1 MNRAYVSIVIP
12 MYNAEKYIET
22 CINSCF
28 YQQTKYEYEMIICDD
43 CSSDR
48 SLTVLKN
55 ISEGAKN
62 VRILSNDKNKGVG
75 ETRNK
80 CIKAAKGRYILMLD
94 SDDYIHPET
103 IQIMTTCLE
112 LRNDIHCVRCDY
124 VYVDNNGQR
133 SSRISC
139 MDIPIA
145 CGQLFRKSFLIDLGL
160 YDELHIGEEKKLQT
174 AIKHMKDSVMHLE
187 LPLYRY
193 RQHKMSVTADFRK
206 SRSYD

>member
-22 CINSCF
+22 CINSF

-80 CIKAAKGRYILMLD
+80 CIKAAKGRYID
-94 SDDYIHPET
+94 A
-103 IQIMTTCLE
+103 
-112 LRNDIHCVRCDY
+112 R
-124 VYVDNNGQR
+124 
-133 SSRISC
+133 
-139 MDIPIA
+139 
-145 CGQLFRKSFLIDLGL
+145 F
-160 YDELHIGEEKKLQT
+160 
-174 AIKHMKDSVMHLE
+174 
-187 LPLYRY
+187 
-193 RQHKMSVTADFRK
+193 
-206 SRSYD
+206 